1 MFEAVREVSLP
12 LPRVGSGKV
21 RELFDAGEGRLLL
34 VATDRLSAF
43 DVILDDPIPGRGVVL
58 NRMSLFW
65 FDFFR
70 DVVPGAV
77 LTADV
82 EAMDLGVELSGETKA
97 KLHGRSVLMRR
108 AEMFPVECV
117 VRGYLAGSGYK
128 DYIRTGAVC
137 GIALPGGLRKADK
150 LPEPLF
156 TPATKAESGH
166 DENISFEE
174 AARIVGAGTAE
185 KLRDLSLTLYTR
197 AAEHAAERGII
208 IADTKFEFGVLEGE
222 IVLADEVLTP
232 DSSRFW
238 PADRVRPGEDPPS
251 YDKQIVR
258 NYLETLKWGKTPPGP
273 ELPEEVAAKTG
284 NAYREVLERLTK

>member
-97 KLHGRSVLMRR
+97 
-108 AEMFPVECV
+108 
-117 VRGYLAGSGYK
+117 
-128 DYIRTGAVC
+128 
-137 GIALPGGLRKADK
+137 
-150 LPEPLF
+150 
-156 TPATKAESGH
+156 
-166 DENISFEE
+166 
-174 AARIVGAGTAE
+174 
-185 KLRDLSLTLYTR
+185 
-197 AAEHAAERGII
+197 
-208 IADTKFEFGVLEGE
+208 
-222 IVLADEVLTP
+222 
-232 DSSRFW
+232 
-238 PADRVRPGEDPPS
+238 
-251 YDKQIVR
+251 
-258 NYLETLKWGKTPPGP
+258 
-273 ELPEEVAAKTG
+273 
-284 NAYREVLERLTK
+284 